1 MSVYENHRNAFRC
14 TRSNRLHYF
23 AHRHREIE
31 LVFMLNGQ
39 SKVIVNGVPHELK
52 KGDALI
58 VFPNQL
64 HQYISTGPE
73 DYILML
79 IPSAIYGEFAE
90 SIDGHLP
97 NHPIIV
103 GGACNEE
110 ILSLANICLQS
121 NHRFSYQCKKFLI
134 GAVLGT
140 VLKDLPLTKD
150 KTHSDKTALER
161 ILAYCEEHY
170 NEGISLTLLSK
181 ELFLSK
187 FYISRLFNE
196 QLGISFCNYINSLRI
211 EESVKMLLSTNLS
224 ITEIGFATGFAS
236 TRTFN
241 RVFRNRIGV
250 SPKEYRESQQNLPAS
265 YPEAV
270 KRRSGKSDK
279 K

>member
-14 TRSNRLHYF
+14 TRSGRLHYF

-31 LVFMLNGQ
+31 LIFMLDGK
-39 SKVIVNGVPHELK
+39 SKAIVNGVPYEIQ
-52 KGDALI
+52 KGDALL

-64 HQYISTGPE
+64 HQYISTCKE
-73 DYILML
+73 DYILLL
-79 IPSAIYGEFAE
+79 IPSSIYSEYAE

-97 NHPIIV
+97 RHPIIAN
-103 GGACNEE
+103 GANNEE
-110 ILSLANICLQS
+110 VLSLANICLNS
-121 NHRFSYQCKKFLI
+121 HHRFSYQCRKFLI
-134 GAVLGT
+134 GAILGT

-150 KTHSDKTALER
+150 KTHTDKSALER

-170 NEGISLTLLSK
+170 NESISLASLSK
-181 ELFLSK
+181 DLFLSK

-211 EESVKMLLSTNLS
+211 EESVKMLLSTDLS
-224 ITEIGFATGFAS
+224 ITEICFATGFAS

-241 RVFRNRIGV
+241 RVFLSRIGV

-265 YPEAV
+265 YPESV
-270 KRRSGKSDK
+270 KRRSK
-279 K
+279 KP

>member
-14 TRSNRLHYF
+14 TRSTRLHYF

-39 SKVIVNGVPHELK
+39 SKAIVNGVPHELK

-64 HQYISTGPE
+64 HQYISTCAE
-73 DYILML
+73 DYILLL
-79 IPSAIYGEFAE
+79 IPSTIYGEYAE

-97 NHPIIV
+97 IHPIIP
-103 GGACNEE
+103 GGACNKEV
-110 ILSLANICLQS
+110 LTLANMCLDS
-121 NHRFSYQCKKFLI
+121 KHPFAYQCKKFLI
-134 GAVLGT
+134 GAILGT
-140 VLKDLPLTKD
+140 VLKDLPLKKD
-150 KTHSDKTALER
+150 KSHTDKTALER
-161 ILAYCEEHY
+161 ILAYCERHY
-170 NEGISLTLLSK
+170 TESISLASMSR

-196 QLGISFCNYINSLRI
+196 QLGISFCNYISSLRI

-224 ITEIGFATGFAS
+224 ITEICFATGFAS

-241 RVFRNRIGV
+241 RVFRNRIGI

-265 YPEAV
+265 YPETV
-270 KRRSGKSDK
+270 KRQSRRK
-279 K
+279 